1 MAENREKVEYYKEH
15 LRDLIPYGDPDYDKK
30 LEKWA
35 EDCVKSEND
44 PDLIALCEMHD
55 KCMLDDN
62 LGF

>member
-1 MAENREKVEYYKEH
+1 MATNREKVEYYKEH
-15 LRDLIPYGDPDYDKK
+15 LRDLIPYDDPDYEKK

-55 KCMLDDN
+55 KHILDDN